1 MTARERPP
9 TLGILLLENAPL
21 TMPGAMGAPES
32 FAYPTLRR
40 TVRGA
45 WVENVV
51 HGDPVALDAYVEA
64 ARALER
70 SGAAAITTNCGFTV
84 LYQSRLSARVPVP
97 VATSSLLLLPL
108 MARMLPPD
116 RAIGVVTYDAR
127 RLGAAHLE
135 AAGAA
140 GIPLVTAGIE
150 DSETWAELGKPEP
163 QVGVDALARDVL
175 AAVRGLLRAHP
186 EVASLLLE
194 CAAFCPVSRQV
205 RAEFGLPALDFLT
218 LADTLVGSLMGGRH
232 PDLAQIV
239 PGGS

>member
-1 MTARERPP
+1 LRLHRALPVEAERPGAGP
-9 TLGILLLENAPL
+9 GRHLKPPPAPAD
-21 TMPGAMGAPES
+21 GA
-32 FAYPTLRR
+32 
-40 TVRGA
+40 
-45 WVENVV
+45 
-51 HGDPVALDAYVEA
+51 D
-64 ARALER
+64 
-70 SGAAAITTNCGFTV
+70 AAAG
-84 LYQSRLSARVPVP
+84 P
-97 VATSSLLLLPL
+97 
-108 MARMLPPD
+108 
-116 RAIGVVTYDAR
+116 G
-127 RLGAAHLE
+127 LGAAHLE